1 VFPPY
6 IVLWGLGVGEVSSV
20 RVTFV
25 QFEPSHQSAVLCEID
40 DVLKVIIFIVDG
52 CVLALQV
59 DLESYHGRRAAMQ
72 PKLEDPPK
80 GLASRDIS

>member
-1 VFPPY
+1 VFPPC
-6 IVLWGLGVGEVSSV
+6 IVLWGLDIGEVSSV

-25 QFEPSHQSAVLCEID
+25 QFEPSHQSAVLYEID
-40 DVLKVIIFIVDG
+40 DVLKVTIIIV
-52 CVLALQV
+52 VQVHLQ
-59 DLESYHGRRAAMQ
+59 SCHGGRAPMQ